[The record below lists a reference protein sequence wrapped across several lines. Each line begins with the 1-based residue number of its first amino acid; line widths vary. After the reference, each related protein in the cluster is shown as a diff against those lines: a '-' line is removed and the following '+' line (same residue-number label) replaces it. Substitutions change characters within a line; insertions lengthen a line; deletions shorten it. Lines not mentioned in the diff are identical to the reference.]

1 MNKDAAILVIDSNK
15 SHGEL
20 LVRELSDVGASID
33 MVATPRQ
40 GIEAVQSRNI
50 DIIIADMNF
59 DGDMDGLD
67 LLEQTQTH
75 SPSTKVILLSEHAN
89 IETCKQA
96 LRQGAYDYLVKPVD
110 IDQLCA
116 TVEKVLSSQP
126 VEPDDRQT
134 DGFVFD
140 GVVGR
145 SRPMHNVFHV
155 VKRIAP
161 TGISVLI
168 EGESGSGK
176 ELVARAIHANSP
188 RKNNNFVPINC
199 AGLTESL
206 LESELFGHAKGAFT
220 GATVDRKGRFEIA
233 DKGTIFFDEIGD
245 MPAAMQAKLLR
256 VLEDG
261 IVIPVGSNRHTV
273 VDVRVVSATNHD
285 LAKLVEEK
293 KFRQDLYFRIKGV
306 SITLPS
312 LRNRASDI
320 PELFGYFLK
329 EACLETGLNLTRIT
343 EPAMSLLQS
352 YYWPGN
358 LRQLKNV
365 VRTMVVMCLG
375 DTLDVQ
381 DIPPEIRRTKRLSGR
396 VLGAGDILEPEAA
409 DKSLEEMEAEHIRM
423 VLEKTEGNR
432 SEAAKILKI
441 GERTLYRKIKE
452 YGL

>member
-1 MNKDAAILVIDSNK
+1 MNKDAAILVIDSNT

-20 LVRELSDVGASID
+20 LVKELSEACASVD
-33 MVATPRQ
+33 MVASPQQ
-40 GIEAVQSRNI
+40 GIEAIESRNI
-50 DIIIADMNF
+50 DVVIADMNF
-59 DGDMDGLD
+59 DGEMDGLD

-75 SPSTKVILLSEHAN
+75 SPSTKVILLSDHAN

-96 LRQGAYDYLVKPVD
+96 LRLGAYDYLVKPVD

-116 TVEKVLSSQP
+116 AVEKVLSSQP
-126 VEPDDRQT
+126 SEPVDHEP

-140 GVVGR
+140 GVVGQ

-161 TGISVLI
+161 TSISVLI

-176 ELVARAIHANSP
+176 ELVARAIHSNSP

-220 GATVDRKGRFEIA
+220 GATIDRKGLFEVA
-233 DKGTIFFDEIGD
+233 DKGTIFLDEIGD

-261 IVIPVGSNRHTV
+261 IVVPVGSNRHTV

-306 SITLPS
+306 SITLPA

-320 PELFGYFLK
+320 PELFGFFLK
-329 EACLETGLNLTRIT
+329 EACRETGLNLTRIT
-343 EPAMSLLQS
+343 EPAMSILQS
-352 YYWPGN
+352 YHWPGN

-365 VRTMVVMCLG
+365 IRTMVVMCLA

-396 VLGAGDILEPEAA
+396 VLGAGEILESEAA

>member
-1 MNKDAAILVIDSNK
+1 MNKDAAILVIDSNT
-15 SHGEL
+15 SHAEL
-20 LVRELSDVGASID
+20 LVKELSEIGASID
-33 MVATPRQ
+33 MVATPQQ
-40 GIEAVQSRNI
+40 GIEAIQSRNI
-50 DIIIADMNF
+50 DVVIADMNSE
-59 DGDMDGLD
+59 GDLDGLD
-67 LLEQTQTH
+67 VLEEAQTH
-75 SPSTKVILLSEHAN
+75 SPTTKVILLSDHSN
-89 IETCKQA
+89 IEICKQA
-96 LRQGAYDYLVKPVD
+96 LRQGAYEYLVKPVD
-110 IDQLCA
+110 IDQLYA
-116 TVEKVLSSQP
+116 TVGKVLSSHSSEP
-126 VEPDDRQT
+126 VDRKS
-134 DGFVFD
+134 DGFIFD

-155 VKRIAP
+155 VERISP

-188 RKNNNFVPINC
+188 RKNNNFVPVNC

-220 GATVDRKGRFEIA
+220 GATVDRKGVFEVA
-233 DKGTIFFDEIGD
+233 DKGTLFLDEIGD

-273 VDVRVVSATNHD
+273 VDVRVISATNHD
-285 LAKLVEEK
+285 LTKLVEEK

-306 SITLPS
+306 SITLPA

-320 PELFGYFLK
+320 PELFGFFLK
-329 EACLETGLNLTRIT
+329 EACRETGIDLTRIT
-343 EPAMSLLQS
+343 EPAMSILQS

-365 VRTMVVMCLG
+365 IRTMVVMCQG
-375 DTLDVQ
+375 DTLDIQ

-396 VLGAGDILEPEAA
+396 VLGAGDILESESA
-409 DKSLEEMEAEHIRM
+409 DRTLEDVESEHIRM